1 MPFIDCRVTQKL
13 TDAQKEKLK
22 TAFGKSVS
30 LLHKPE
36 SYLMVG
42 ITDDYSLCFAGEK
55 LEKGAYVSISV
66 FGKVASSDSE
76 KMTEA
81 VCAILNETLG
91 IDGNCVYVT
100 YHGVENWG
108 YDGGN
113 F

>member
-1 MPFIDCRVTQKL
+1 
-13 TDAQKEKLK
+13 
-22 TAFGKSVS
+22 
-30 LLHKPE
+30 
-36 SYLMVG
+36 
-42 ITDDYSLCFAGEK
+42 
-55 LEKGAYVSISV
+55 
-66 FGKVASSDSE
+66 
-76 KMTEA
+76 MTEA